1 MKSLFHY
8 NTLIAAKNLI
18 SKVLMIPN
26 IVEEKKLSVLLV
38 EDNALNQK
46 LMIINLS
53 KLNCIVSIANNGL
66 EGLNLF
72 KAQKFDVIL
81 MDLMM
86 PVMDGFES
94 SFEIRKIEKEEKSR
108 GYTPIIAF
116 TANTLNN
123 DFKKCLEYGM
133 DYLMEKPFNAF
144 KFKEIIESFG
154 QHL

>member
-1 MKSLFHY
+1 
-8 NTLIAAKNLI
+8 
-18 SKVLMIPN
+18 MIPTD
-26 IVEEKKLSVLLV
+26 IIEQKLRVLLV
-38 EDNALNQK
+38 EDNILNQK

-53 KLNCIVSIANNGL
+53 KLNCVVTIANNGL
-66 EGLNLF
+66 EGLNIF
-72 KAQKFDVIL
+72 KVQKFDVIL

-94 SFEIRKIEKEEKSR
+94 SIEIRKLEKEEKVR

-123 DFKKCLEYGM
+123 DFRKCVENGM
-133 DYLMEKPFNAF
+133 DYLMEKPFNGF

-154 QHL
+154 GHL